1 MAEEEE
7 EIKPTGSVAKGVETR
22 VTVDQH
28 GGRLFPRAGEVRDRG
43 RYKSSLVSTTLHPE
57 EEVEVGAVQVE
68 AAVKPKS
75 WVPIANDRGDQ
86 RDLEKNRDTTYVVC
100 QSRCWSWR
108 IEGC

>member
-1 MAEEEE
+1 MAEEGE
-7 EIKPTGSVAKGVETR
+7 EIKPTGSVAEGVERR

-28 GGRLFPRAGEVRDRG
+28 GGRLFPRAGEIRDRG

-57 EEVEVGAVQVE
+57 EEVEVEAVQVE

-75 WVPIANDRGDQ
+75 WVAIANDRGDQ
-86 RDLEKNRDTTYVVC
+86 RDLEKTDITYVVC